1 MLDCLLDGLIDTLK
15 LIPYLL
21 VTFLI
26 LEFLE
31 HKLNHK
37 NEKYLKKANKF
48 GPLIGALFG
57 ALPQCGFSTMAA
69 NLFSN
74 GVITTGT
81 LIAIFLSTSDEML
94 PIMVSEHI
102 DPFYVIFFIGIK
114 VIVAII
120 AGFIID
126 FVSRKKKTNTHKE
139 IVEHCKHDECNCKKN
154 GIIKSSIIHTL
165 KITIFVLILNLGLN
179 LVIHFIGE
187 ANLSTFL
194 YQFDNNILKY
204 FVASLIGLIPNCA
217 SSVLIT
223 ELYLMEMISIGT
235 MFAGL
240 LTGSGLG
247 ILFLFK
253 ENKNKKESIKIL
265 LTIYFIGVIVGFIID
280 LIFKYVISI

>member
-21 VTFLI
+21 ATFLI

-31 HKLNHK
+31 HKMNHK
-37 NEKYLKKANKF
+37 SEKILKKGNKF
-48 GPLIGALFG
+48 GPLIGGLLG

-74 GVITTGT
+74 DVITKGT

-94 PIMVSEHI
+94 PIMISEHLDI
-102 DPFYVIFFIGIK
+102 FYVLFFIGIK
-114 VIVAII
+114 VLIAII
-120 AGFIID
+120 AGFVID
-126 FVSRKKKTNTHKE
+126 LFCKKNKPNTHKE
-139 IVEHCKHDECNCKKN
+139 IVEHCKHDECHCKEN

-165 KITIFVLILNLGLN
+165 KISLFILLLNIALN

-187 ANLSTFL
+187 ENLSRLL
-194 YQFDNNILKY
+194 YTYDSNIIKY

-223 ELYLMEMISIGT
+223 ELYLMDMISLGT

-253 ENKNKKESIKIL
+253 ENKNKKECINIL
-265 LTIYFIGVIVGFIID
+265 LTVYFVGVIVGFIID
-280 LIFKYVISI
+280 LVFKYFISI

>member
-1 MLDCLLDGLIDTLK
+1 MLDCLLDALIDTLK

-37 NEKYLKKANKF
+37 NEKILKKGNKF
-48 GPLIGALFG
+48 GPLIGGLFG
-57 ALPQCGFSTMAA
+57 ALPQCGFSTMAS

-94 PIMVSEHI
+94 PIMLSEKADVFELLCI
-102 DPFYVIFFIGIK
+102 VWFKVVLGI
-114 VIVAII
+114 IV
-120 AGFIID
+120 GFIID
-126 FVSRKKKTNTHKE
+126 TVYKKKKTDTHKE
-139 IVEHCKHDECNCKKN
+139 IVEHCKHDSCHCKEK

-165 KITIFVLILNLGLN
+165 KISFFILLVNAVLNIIIF
-179 LVIHFIGE
+179 FIGE
-187 ANLSTFL
+187 ENLGTL
-194 YQFDNNILKY
+194 LWNKNIFTY
-204 FVASLIGLIPNCA
+204 FIASLIGLIPNCA
-217 SSVLIT
+217 SSVIIT
-223 ELYLMEMISIGT
+223 ELYLEGMISIGVLLS
-235 MFAGL
+235 GL

-253 ENKNKKESIKIL
+253 ENKNKKENIGIL
-265 LTIYFIGVIVGFIID
+265 CTIYLIGVIVGFIID
-280 LIFKYVISI
+280 LIV

>member
-15 LIPYLL
+15 LMPYLL

-31 HKLNHK
+31 HKMNHK
-37 NEKYLKKANKF
+37 TEKVLKKGNKF
-48 GPLIGALFG
+48 GPLIGGIFG

-94 PIMVSEHI
+94 PIMISEHSNFKELLSI
-102 DPFYVIFFIGIK
+102 LGFKVIFGIL
-114 VIVAII
+114 V
-120 AGFIID
+120 GFLID
-126 FVSRKKKTNTHKE
+126 LIYKKKSSNTHKE
-139 IVEHCKHDECNCKKN
+139 IVEHCKHDDCHCKEN

-165 KITIFVLILNLGLN
+165 KISLFILLVNMLLNIAIF
-179 LVIHFIGE
+179 FIGE
-187 ANLSTFL
+187 ENLSNL
-194 YQFDNNILKY
+194 LLNKNIFTY
-204 FVASLIGLIPNCA
+204 FIASLIGLIPNCA
-217 SSVLIT
+217 SSVIIT
-223 ELYLMEMISIGT
+223 ELYLSGMISIGT
-235 MFAGL
+235 LLSGL

-253 ENKNKKESIKIL
+253 ENKNKKENISIL

-280 LIFKYVISI
+280 HIV